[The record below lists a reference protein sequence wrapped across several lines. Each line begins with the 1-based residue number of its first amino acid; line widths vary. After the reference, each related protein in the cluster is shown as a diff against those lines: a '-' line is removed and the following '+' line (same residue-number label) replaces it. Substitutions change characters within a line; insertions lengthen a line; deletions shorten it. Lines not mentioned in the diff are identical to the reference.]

1 MDMSF
6 SNQALGVEYL
16 VQNYGKLP
24 NNMLTLPYEL
34 DYKIAQLKLEGL
46 GIGIDAMTP
55 AMEVY
60 MASWSEGT
68 Q

>member
-1 MDMSF
+1 
-6 SNQALGVEYL
+6 
-16 VQNYGKLP
+16 VQNHGKLP

-34 DYKIAQLKLEGL
+34 DYQIAQLKLEAL
-46 GIGIDAMTP
+46 GIGIDTMTP
-55 AMEVY
+55 AMDAY

>member
-1 MDMSF
+1 
-6 SNQALGVEYL
+6 
-16 VQNYGKLP
+16 
-24 NNMLTLPYEL
+24 MLTLPYEL

-55 AMEVY
+55 AMEAY